1 MRALNRRIFNTP
13 TDRLVYSTHAD
24 IDELGSENI
33 DEQEEERRILH
44 AERRRIMSE
53 ALDRGMRYPTDN
65 PSQLAGDT
73 APIPTTGVLQL
84 FPTGSGDL
92 LRPPT
97 PALTAR
103 QPVQDLI
110 FTRVELERM
119 ADELL
124 NFDTLFRYLPFG
136 DVTT

>member
-33 DEQEEERRILH
+33 DEQEEERRRLH

-110 FTRVELERM
+110 LRELSWSVWLM
-119 ADELL
+119 S
-124 NFDTLFRYLPFG
+124 YLILIRCP
-136 DVTT
+136 DISHLET